1 MMKTLSLIRH
11 AKSSWKDPTLRDF
24 DRPLNKRG
32 YRSAPFMGQLLNEK
46 NVKFDRVYS
55 SPARRAID
63 TAKYICAEI
72 DYDLDE
78 IETNPGLYHA
88 DVPDLLNFI
97 CELDDKLNDV
107 ALVGHN
113 PALTDLTNL
122 LSAEPIDN
130 VPTSGIVLFEID
142 VERWGDIAK
151 DNVTLSGFEFPKKYL

>member
-1 MMKTLSLIRH
+1 MKSLTLIRH

-32 YRSAPFMGQLLNEK
+32 YRNAPFMGQLLNEK
-46 NVKFDRVYS
+46 GVKFDRVYS

-72 DYDLDE
+72 DYDLNE
-78 IETNPGLYHA
+78 IETDPNLYHA
-88 DVPDLLNFI
+88 DADDLLNFI
-97 CELDDKLNDV
+97 GALDDGLNDV

-122 LSAEPIDN
+122 LGTEPVDN
-130 VPTSGIVLFEID
+130 VPTSGIVFFKVDI
-142 VERWGDIAK
+142 ERWQDIVK
-151 DNVTLSGFEFPKKYL
+151 DKASLLSFEYPKKYV